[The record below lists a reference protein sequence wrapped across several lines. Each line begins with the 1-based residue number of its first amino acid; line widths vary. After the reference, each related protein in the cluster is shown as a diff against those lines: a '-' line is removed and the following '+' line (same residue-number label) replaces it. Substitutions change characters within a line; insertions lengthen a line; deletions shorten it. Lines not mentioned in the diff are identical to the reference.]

1 MKNVVCPI
9 SSEKVFVNVP
19 RITALLVLGMLAAYL
34 FSNQMVVLA
43 VLIVD
48 FFIRGFGKSKYS
60 PLAILANKIH
70 GLFSWGNERLINK
83 APKIF
88 AARLGFVFTT
98 LIFVLSL
105 LGLEG
110 VSYLLSGLLILF
122 ASLECLVNF
131 CVGCWV
137 FTLFVNPFYSKN

>member
-1 MKNVVCPI
+1 MLCPI
-9 SSEKVFVNVP
+9 SREKVFVNIP
-19 RITALLVLGMLAAYL
+19 RITALLVLSMLTAYL
-34 FSNQMVVLA
+34 YSNQLVVL
-43 VLIVD
+43 VILVVD

-60 PLAILANKIH
+60 PIALLANKIH
-70 GLFSWGNERLINK
+70 GLFSWANERIINK

-88 AARLGFVFTT
+88 AARLGFVFTS
-98 LIFVLSL
+98 LILVLSV
-105 LGLEG
+105 LGFYG
-110 VSYLLSGLLILF
+110 VSYLLSGLVILF